1 MTDDFIKKLKNA
13 EPRAC
18 RTLYDE
24 YKVRMFSVCRRY
36 AATETDARDM
46 LQEGFMEVF
55 DSVGTFKNQGNFEGF
70 IKKVFLNKVL
80 QFVRKNYRQLYKT
93 GSFKTELHDIEIAPE
108 AISNL
113 SYEELLKHIR
123 NLPDGYR
130 TVFNLYAVDG
140 YRHTEISQLLN
151 ITEST
156 SRSQYSRAK
165 QLLRKVILQ
174 PEKINIK

>member
-36 AATETDARDM
+36 ASDDADAEDM
-46 LQEGFMEVF
+46 LQEGFMEIF
-55 DSVGTFKNQGNFEGF
+55 NSVGNFKNKGSFEGF
-70 IKKVFLNKVL
+70 IKRVFLNKVL

-93 GSFKTELHDIEIAPE
+93 GEYKTELHDIKIAPE

-113 SYEELLKHIR
+113 SHEELLRHIR
-123 NLPDGYR
+123 KLPDGYR

-140 YRHTEISQLLN
+140 YRHAEIGKMLQIS
-151 ITEST
+151 EST
-156 SRSQYSRAK
+156 SRSQYTRAK
-165 QLLRKVILQ
+165 QILRTEILK
-174 PEKINIK
+174 PEQINIK